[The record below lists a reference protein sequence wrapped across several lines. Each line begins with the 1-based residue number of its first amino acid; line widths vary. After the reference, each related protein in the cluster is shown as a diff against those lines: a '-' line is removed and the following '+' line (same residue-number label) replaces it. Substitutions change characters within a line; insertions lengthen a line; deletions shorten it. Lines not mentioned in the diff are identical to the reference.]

1 MDVTRYIV
9 FIFVFLIV
17 NIPIYFQ
24 LYRIF
29 LKDKKTF
36 AIISI
41 TALYWIGAIFT
52 ENLIPFIVVVLL
64 LYRYHLKVN
73 CPAGARE
80 GALGYKADQDENY
93 MRDINIWRFEGH
105 TALNVA
111 IATLVFK
118 ILITIVNGI
127 YVYILS
133 ILMKTEIHPQEVV
146 TDFYESGFGPR
157 FILFFIIV
165 LFAPFVE
172 EYVFRYFLY
181 DKFFLPR
188 MPRGFAACLSAAIF
202 TIAHYNL
209 SGIPSFFGL
218 ALFCTYIYEKKGYF
232 ASVTAHMAFNLST
245 VVLLVLVSKQ

>member
-1 MDVTRYIV
+1 LDVTRYVV

-17 NIPIYFQ
+17 NIPIYLQ

-29 LKDKKTF
+29 LKDKKSF
-36 AIISI
+36 SIISI

-80 GALGYKADQDENY
+80 GALGHPENQDESY
-93 MRDINIWRFEGH
+93 MRDINIWRFDGH
-105 TALNVA
+105 TVLNAA

-133 ILMKTEIHPQEVV
+133 ILMKTEIRPQEVV

-188 MPRGFAACLSAAIF
+188 MPRGFAACLSAVIF

-232 ASVTAHMAFNLST
+232 AAVTAHMAFNLST
-245 VVLLVLVSKQ
+245 LILLMFIKI